1 MTKYFCHRGA
11 RTDRLTCS
19 EELSPL
25 CPCMKMT
32 KYLCNRGVRIET
44 LKKKQKKCA
53 ATAAHHMPF
62 SLSRL
67 AGILAY
73 ILFSLRRSLHACL
86 QVAAAQ
92 TSIISKSDPLWGELV
107 LAYFERSVPLFQN
120 KVLVKYT
127 RVDCLVV
134 GQCLLPLLRW
144 IAGSS
149 RRLKTRTNYCGDAC
163 PSIADKSPSR
173 EA

>member
-1 MTKYFCHRGA
+1 MRCNSSASHA
-11 RTDRLTCS
+11 L
-19 EELSPL
+19 LSL
-25 CPCMKMT
+25 VW
-32 KYLCNRGVRIET
+32 LVSSHI
-44 LKKKQKKCA
+44 
-53 ATAAHHMPF
+53 F
-62 SLSRL
+62 SSLSV
-67 AGILAY
+67 A
-73 ILFSLRRSLHACL
+73 RSLHACL

-92 TSIISKSDPLWGELV
+92 TSIISKSVSLWGELV

>member
-1 MTKYFCHRGA
+1 MRCNSSASHALLSLSSGWYPRIYS
-11 RTDRLTCS
+11 L
-19 EELSPL
+19 LSP
-25 CPCMKMT
+25 
-32 KYLCNRGVRIET
+32 
-44 LKKKQKKCA
+44 
-53 ATAAHHMPF
+53 
-62 SLSRL
+62 SL
-67 AGILAY
+67 A
-73 ILFSLRRSLHACL
+73 RSLHACL

-92 TSIISKSDPLWGELV
+92 TSIISKSVSLWGELV

-127 RVDCLVV
+127 SVDCLVV